1 MRLSE
6 ACSFYAKVETMNSLD
21 SRWKTRLAGAA
32 FAALVLASSAASA
45 RPPVPSDAEA
55 QQAHAKGACGQ
66 LGPGTGLRDGKG
78 WVVSMMPGKHE
89 FRVRGGGHVYLTT
102 ARVKSTLDFDIGRL
116 YYIAVEDA
124 PPNAVLEWRILGSEW
139 GPVSKYFLY
148 PPTS

>member
-1 MRLSE
+1 
-6 ACSFYAKVETMNSLD
+6 MNPLR
-21 SRWKTRLAGAA
+21 SRGKRGLVGATL
-32 FAALVLASSAASA
+32 AALVLLSSAAPA

-89 FRVRGGGHVYLTT
+89 FRVRGGGQVYLTT
-102 ARVKSTLDFDIGRL
+102 ARVKSKLDFDIGRL
-116 YYIAVEDA
+116 YYISVEDA
-124 PPNAVLEWRILGSEW
+124 PADAILEWRILGSEW

>member
-1 MRLSE
+1 MDPLG
-6 ACSFYAKVETMNSLD
+6 
-21 SRWKTRLAGAA
+21 SRWKED
-32 FAALVLASSAASA
+32 SPA
-45 RPPVPSDAEA
+45 RPSGRSSSSRHRRRLDLRSLSDAEA

-89 FRVRGGGHVYLTT
+89 FRVRGGGQVYLTT

-116 YYIAVEDA
+116 YYISVEAA

>member
-1 MRLSE
+1 
-6 ACSFYAKVETMNSLD
+6 MNPLR
-21 SRWKTRLAGAA
+21 SRGKRGLVGATL
-32 FAALVLASSAASA
+32 AALVLLSSAAPA

-89 FRVRGGGHVYLTT
+89 FRVRGGGQVYLTT
-102 ARVKSTLDFDIGRL
+102 ARVKSAFDFDIGRL
-116 YYIAVEDA
+116 YYISVEA
-124 PPNAVLEWRILGSEW
+124 AAPNAILEWRILGSDW

>member
-1 MRLSE
+1 MTSP
-6 ACSFYAKVETMNSLD
+6 SP
-21 SRWKTRLAGAA
+21 RWKTGFVGAT
-32 FAALVLASSAASA
+32 FAALALVASSTSA

-89 FRVRGGGHVYLTT
+89 FRVRGGGQVYLST
-102 ARVKSTLDFDIGRL
+102 ARVRSTLDFDIGRL
-116 YYIAVEDA
+116 YYISVEGA
-124 PPNAVLEWRILGSEW
+124 PADAVLEWRILGSEW

-148 PPTS
+148 PPTT

>member
-1 MRLSE
+1 
-6 ACSFYAKVETMNSLD
+6 MNSLVFHTKKVLV
-21 SRWKTRLAGAA
+21 SATFGALI
-32 FAALVLASSAASA
+32 LVSLSAPA

-89 FRVRGGGHVYLTT
+89 FRVRGGGQVYLTT

-116 YYIAVEDA
+116 YYISVEDA
-124 PPNAVLEWRILGSEW
+124 APNAVLEWRILGSEW

>member
-1 MRLSE
+1 MLGFRWQRGL
-6 ACSFYAKVETMNSLD
+6 ARASLGA
-21 SRWKTRLAGAA
+21 LA
-32 FAALVLASSAASA
+32 VASSLALA

-66 LGPGTGLRDGKG
+66 LGPGSGLRGGKG

-89 FRVRGGGHVYLTT
+89 FRVRGGGQVYLTT

-116 YYIAVEDA
+116 YYISIEDA
-124 PPNAVLEWRILGSEW
+124 RPDAVLEWRILGSEW

-148 PPTS
+148 PPNS

>member
-1 MRLSE
+1 MKSLGSASRRL
-6 ACSFYAKVETMNSLD
+6 V
-21 SRWKTRLAGAA
+21 GAA
-32 FAALVLASSAASA
+32 FAALALACAAAPA

-89 FRVRGGGHVYLTT
+89 FRVRGGGEVYLTT

-116 YYIAVEDA
+116 YYISIEGARPD
-124 PPNAVLEWRILGSEW
+124 AVLEWRILGSDW

-148 PPTS
+148 PATS

>member
-1 MRLSE
+1 MKSLS
-6 ACSFYAKVETMNSLD
+6 FHWQNG
-21 SRWKTRLAGAA
+21 LAGVL
-32 FAALVLASSAASA
+32 FGALVLVSSAAA
-45 RPPVPSDAEA
+45 GPPVPSDVEA
-55 QQAHAKGACGQ
+55 QRAHAQGACGQ

-89 FRVRGGGHVYLTT
+89 FRVRGGGQVYLTT

-116 YYIAVEDA
+116 YYISVEGA
-124 PPNAVLEWRILGSEW
+124 PPDVVLEWRILGSEW

>member
-1 MRLSE
+1 
-6 ACSFYAKVETMNSLD
+6 MNPLR
-21 SRWKTRLAGAA
+21 SRRKRGLVGATL
-32 FAALVLASSAASA
+32 AALVLLSSAAPV

-89 FRVRGGGHVYLTT
+89 FRVRGGGTVYLTT
-102 ARVKSTLDFDIGRL
+102 ARIKSTLDFDVGRL
-116 YYIAVEDA
+116 YYIAVEGA
-124 PPNAVLEWRILGSEW
+124 PADAVLEWRILGSDW

>member
-1 MRLSE
+1 MDSH
-6 ACSFYAKVETMNSLD
+6 S
-21 SRWKTRLAGAA
+21 SRWRAGLVGTT
-32 FAALVLASSAASA
+32 FAAMVLVSPAASA

-89 FRVRGGGHVYLTT
+89 FRVRGGGQVYLTT

-116 YYIAVEDA
+116 YYISVEDA
-124 PPNAVLEWRILGSEW
+124 PANAVLEWRILGSEW

>member
-1 MRLSE
+1 MKSLS
-6 ACSFYAKVETMNSLD
+6 SPW
-21 SRWKTRLAGAA
+21 RRGLAGAT
-32 FAALVLASSAASA
+32 FGALVLVASSSPA
-45 RPPVPSDAEA
+45 RPPVPTDAEA

-89 FRVRGGGHVYLTT
+89 FRVRGGGRVYLTT

-124 PPNAVLEWRILGSEW
+124 PANAVLEWRILGSEW

>member
-1 MRLSE
+1 
-6 ACSFYAKVETMNSLD
+6 MNSFS
-21 SRWKTRLAGAA
+21 SRWRRGLAGAT
-32 FAALVLASSAASA
+32 FGALVLLPSAAPA

-78 WVVSMMPGKHE
+78 WIVSMMPGKHE
-89 FRVRGGGHVYLTT
+89 FRVRGGGQVYLTT

-116 YYIAVEDA
+116 YYISVEDA

>member
-1 MRLSE
+1 MKSLS
-6 ACSFYAKVETMNSLD
+6 FHWQNG
-21 SRWKTRLAGAA
+21 LAGV
-32 FAALVLASSAASA
+32 FFGALVLVSSAAA
-45 RPPVPSDAEA
+45 GPPVPSDVEA
-55 QQAHAKGACGQ
+55 QRAHAQGACGQ

-89 FRVRGGGHVYLTT
+89 FRVRGGGQVYLTT

-116 YYIAVEDA
+116 YYISVEGA
-124 PPNAVLEWRILGSEW
+124 PPDAVLEWRILGSEW

>member
-1 MRLSE
+1 VN
-6 ACSFYAKVETMNSLD
+6 ALD
-21 SRWKTRLAGAA
+21 SRTKRRLAGLA
-32 FAALVLASSAASA
+32 FGALVLVSSSVLA
-45 RPPVPSDAEA
+45 RAPVPSDAEA

-89 FRVRGGGHVYLTT
+89 FRVRGGGQVYLTT

-116 YYIAVEDA
+116 YYISVEDA

>member
-1 MRLSE
+1 
-6 ACSFYAKVETMNSLD
+6 MNSLAFH
-21 SRWKTRLAGAA
+21 SRRALAGATVGA
-32 FAALVLASSAASA
+32 FVLLSASA
-45 RPPVPSDAEA
+45 TAAPPVPSDAEA

-89 FRVRGGGHVYLTT
+89 FRVRGGGQVYLTT

-116 YYIAVEDA
+116 YYISVEGA
-124 PPNAVLEWRILGSEW
+124 PADAVLEWRILGSDW

>member
-1 MRLSE
+1 MLSL
-6 ACSFYAKVETMNSLD
+6 ASQ
-21 SRWKTRLAGAA
+21 WKRGLAGAT
-32 FAALVLASSAASA
+32 FAALVLVSPAAPA

-89 FRVRGGGHVYLTT
+89 FRVRGGGQVYLTA

-116 YYIAVEDA
+116 YYISVEDA
-124 PPNAVLEWRILGSEW
+124 PLNAVLEWRILGSEW

>member
-1 MRLSE
+1 MLSLP
-6 ACSFYAKVETMNSLD
+6 SQ
-21 SRWKTRLAGAA
+21 WKRGLAGATCGV
-32 FAALVLASSAASA
+32 LVLVSPAAPA

-89 FRVRGGGHVYLTT
+89 FRVRGGGQVYLTT

-116 YYIAVEDA
+116 YYISVEEA

>member
-1 MRLSE
+1 
-6 ACSFYAKVETMNSLD
+6 MNSLD
-21 SRWKTRLAGAA
+21 SRTRRQLFGLI
-32 FAALVLASSAASA
+32 FGALVLFSSSVPA
-45 RPPVPSDAEA
+45 RPPVPTDAEA

-78 WVVSMMPGKHE
+78 WVVSMMPGTHE
-89 FRVRGGGHVYLTT
+89 FRVRGGGQVYLTT

-116 YYIAVEDA
+116 YYISIEDA
-124 PPNAVLEWRILGSEW
+124 PADAVLEWRILGSDW

>member
-1 MRLSE
+1 
-6 ACSFYAKVETMNSLD
+6 MNSLVFHTKKVLV
-21 SRWKTRLAGAA
+21 SATFGALI
-32 FAALVLASSAASA
+32 LVSLSAPA
-45 RPPVPSDAEA
+45 RPPVPSDTEA

-89 FRVRGGGHVYLTT
+89 FRVRGGGQVYLTT
-102 ARVKSTLDFDIGRL
+102 SRVKSTLDFDIGRL
-116 YYIAVEDA
+116 YYISVEDA
-124 PPNAVLEWRILGSEW
+124 APDAVLEWRILGSEW

>member
-1 MRLSE
+1 
-6 ACSFYAKVETMNSLD
+6 MNSLS
-21 SRWKTRLAGAA
+21 SRSRAGLVGTT
-32 FAALVLASSAASA
+32 FAALVLASPAAPA

-89 FRVRGGGHVYLTT
+89 FRVRGGGQVYLTT

-116 YYIAVEDA
+116 YYISVEDA
-124 PPNAVLEWRILGSEW
+124 APDAVLEWRILGSEW